1 MADGAKMQKKIRLIN
16 LVLVLLST
24 ISITSLKFI
33 IEGIIDMVIDS
44 VEDGDADRPVTISLI
59 ESIRR
64 MSESIDADLESETS

>member
-1 MADGAKMQKKIRLIN
+1 MQKKIRLIN

-64 MSESIDADLESETS
+64 MSESIDADLEGETS